1 MKAVKA
7 NRVYTITEAEQK
19 GFINQGYDIYDD
31 HGNCVAY
38 GAGKTVPYGKY
49 KRAVDHIALLEA
61 ENEDLRKEIAAL
73 QAAAATKTSAK
84 SKSKSKAKEAEA
96 DSAQE

>member
-19 GFINQGYDIYDD
+19 SFINQGYDIYDD

-49 KRAVDHIALLEA
+49 KKALDHIALLEV
-61 ENEDLRKEIAAL
+61 EIGDLRKEIATLMAE
-73 QAAAATKTSAK
+73 AAAKTS
-84 SKSKSKAKEAEA
+84 SKSKSKAKVKEAQA